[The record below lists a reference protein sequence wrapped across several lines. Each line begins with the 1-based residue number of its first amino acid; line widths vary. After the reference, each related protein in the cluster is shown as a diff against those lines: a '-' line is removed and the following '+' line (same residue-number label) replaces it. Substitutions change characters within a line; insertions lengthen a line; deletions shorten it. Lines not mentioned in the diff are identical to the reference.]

1 MSGGKK
7 KRRDLREGQEQF
19 NQFANQSI
27 AQQQPFT
34 SFAQPALQ
42 NLVALGGDGTFQG
55 SQFFGAAENGFRTE
69 RDAIDQSLSDQGL
82 LFSSARLNAVED
94 ANQRNFLNGL
104 QLFQQNQG
112 ALADVGL
119 NANQNITNTLL
130 AQGNTALGTQGAIA
144 DTRQGFLGGLG
155 QVASI
160 GSIFTGS
167 DDEF

>member
-1 MSGGKK
+1 M
-7 KRRDLREGQEQF
+7 
-19 NQFANQSI
+19 
-27 AQQQPFT
+27 
-34 SFAQPALQ
+34 
-42 NLVALGGDGTFQG
+42 
-55 SQFFGAAENGFRTE
+55 
-69 RDAIDQSLSDQGL
+69 
-82 LFSSARLNAVED
+82 NAVED

-160 GSIFTGS
+160 GSNIAGTITG
-167 DDEF
+167 F